1 MKKFFTLI
9 AAAVLSVSAFAASDP
24 ISLPTSWGGGCK
36 VNGSTYTFTGSW
48 QGAGSY
54 LGQFDASAY
63 DYACIKYSACSGGV
77 NFNVNYNQV
86 TKHQSWGNEYA
97 SGSVALD
104 KTSETTYAF
113 VKLDKTSKFT
123 ETVKDEKGNIT
134 SGVNEIDADGDDT
147 TAPTAAATVGD
158 TYDKSIFQ
166 LVVQN
171 GNTDASL
178 TIEEITFITAAE
190 YETLKAEADKVDK
203 QVDFDAKGG
212 THTLAAK
219 NWGWD
224 QNWLDKDV
232 TNYNTLVF
240 EVASVTGHGKITI
253 KGTNAAGEEVNLE
266 VDLPASTTPITY
278 AVDISGMTHLNAY
291 AYQNLNKPDK
301 RADGSDTDVTDVEE
315 TTIVVTKV
323 YATSKK
329 NTEVNSVKTITAKKA
344 VDEDAPTYNL
354 SGQRVSK
361 SYRGI
366 VIKGGKKYIVK

>member
-1 MKKFFTLI
+1 MKKIFTLI

-24 ISLPTSWGGGCK
+24 ISLPSSWGDGCK
-36 VNGSTYTFTGSW
+36 VDGSTYTFTGSW

-134 SGVNEIDADGDDT
+134 SGVNEIDADGDAT

-158 TYDKSIFQ
+158 TYDKSVYQ

-190 YETLKAEADKVDK
+190 YETLKAEADKIEKTSVIEENK
-203 QVDFDAKGG
+203 
-212 THTLAAK
+212 THTQPATNKAW
-219 NWGWD
+219 NWDGQWC
-224 QNWLDKDV
+224 NNMDV
-232 TNYNTLVF
+232 TNFNALVL
-240 EVASVTGHGKITI
+240 EIASSDIPVQIMVKAKDAEGKEIDGLTQ
-253 KGTNAAGEEVNLE
+253 TFA
-266 VDLPASTTPITY
+266 ASTEPQTIVFDLSKVAT
-278 AVDISGMTHLNAY
+278 LEQY
-291 AYQNLNKPDK
+291 AYQNTI
-301 RADGSDTDVTDVEE
+301 DGASNF
-315 TTIVVTKV
+315 VVTKS
-323 YATSKK
+323 YLTSKQPA
-329 NTEVNSVKTITAKKA
+329 EVNSVKTITAKKA